1 MTDPMLVIVPT
12 RGRPQNIVRLEK
24 ALAET
29 DTLNAHVL
37 YAVDPDD
44 PELEGYLDLDLSRIF
59 VLKER
64 LRLGRTLNFLARR
77 YADQYDVI
85 GFMGDDHVPRTTGWE
100 DRILEVFTMMWGAE
114 RHGGPPVPPPVV
126 YGNDLLQGQALPT
139 AVFMDA
145 RIIRALTYMVPAEIV
160 HLYADNFWKSL
171 GEELGSLVYL
181 PDVVIEHI
189 HPAAGKVA
197 MDAGYQEVNSR
208 ERDSMDRHAWERYRD
223 ESLSKAVERIRRYVH
238 AA

>member
-12 RGRPQNIVRLEK
+12 RGRPQNIARLEK

-44 PELEGYLDLDLSRIF
+44 PELENYLALDLNRIY
-59 VLKER
+59 LMHDR
-64 LRLGRTLNFLARR
+64 LRLGRTLNFLARK
-77 YADQYDVI
+77 YQDSYDVI

-100 DRILEVFTMMWGAE
+100 DKIMETFGVMRAAH
-114 RHGGPPVPPPVV
+114 RHGGDSVLPPVV
-126 YGNDLLQGQALPT
+126 YGNDLLQGAALPT

-145 RIIRALTYMVPAEIV
+145 RIVRALSYMVPPEIV
-160 HLYADNFWKSL
+160 HLYADNFWKAL
-171 GEELGSLVYL
+171 GEALGTLVYL
-181 PDVVIEHI
+181 PDVIIEHV

-197 MDAGYQEVNSR
+197 MDAGYQEANSA
-208 ERDSMDRHAWERYRD
+208 ERDSMDHSAWDRYRA
-223 ESLSKAVERIRRYVH
+223 ESLDKAVERIRRYVRE
-238 AA
+238 A